1 MDIKYIEQLLES
13 FYEGATSIEEERVL
27 FDFFQGTDVPE
38 SMKDEQQLFLKL
50 YRSEEIAVPFG
61 LESKLE
67 NLIDELDKDNKSDT
81 KPARPKIKSINWKWV
96 SGIAASIVIFIS
108 A

>member
-38 SMKDEQQLFLKL
+38 SMKDEQ
-50 YRSEEIAVPFG
+50 
-61 LESKLE
+61 
-67 NLIDELDKDNKSDT
+67 
-81 KPARPKIKSINWKWV
+81 
-96 SGIAASIVIFIS
+96 
-108 A
+108 